1 MKIHWREVEAWLGNP
16 VTLEWKR
23 RVEQE
28 IQEKREALS
37 DGACLRKES
46 PDRTAMEYAEVCG
59 WMQGALAVLNLDLRD
74 GQVETGE
81 DEDDGEEPQ

>member
-1 MKIHWREVEAWLGNP
+1 
-16 VTLEWKR
+16 
-23 RVEQE
+23 
-28 IQEKREALS
+28 
-37 DGACLRKES
+37 
-46 PDRTAMEYAEVCG
+46 MEYAEVCG